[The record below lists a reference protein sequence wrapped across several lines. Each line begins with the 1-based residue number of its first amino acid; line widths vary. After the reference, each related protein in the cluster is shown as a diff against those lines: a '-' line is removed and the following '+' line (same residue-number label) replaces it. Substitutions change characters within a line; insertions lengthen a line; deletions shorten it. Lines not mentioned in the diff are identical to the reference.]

1 MSAISLQLQ
10 PEGSSMDQLAA
21 FLQSPNQ
28 QLAFSV
34 AMPPRLQQS
43 YNAWRNRFLA
53 HHGGGNAQRPDEQVV
68 RHYGAQLCAELSQ
81 WLKQDD
87 WQPLQQCLARHPGLP
102 LLIRCQD
109 SRQELLPWETLHLE
123 RPIWRQPPARSN
135 GQQAAA
141 AVPATKVRQP
151 RVLLLVGQEADLNLD
166 EEIAQLQELSSK
178 GRLALTVL
186 RGADS
191 SQSRLHQA
199 LIDRAGWDGL
209 VFLGHADR
217 DGAAGGR
224 LQLGDGSWLPAAA
237 FQQELITAARRG
249 LQLVLL
255 SSCSGTD
262 LAASSA
268 DAGIPWTVC
277 FREPVPDQA
286 AAAGFSALLAELE
299 SGRSLAEAVQVT
311 RRELENNGPAGSH
324 LLLSGYCAGLAPPL
338 QLPLRRRVLLRRRL
352 ASSTRRQLAA
362 AASCSLLAAVS
373 ALVPWNPV
381 STYLLDRRLELQRQ
395 WRQLTGQLGPS
406 GDPLP
411 LLLINPVTV
420 AADFGAAPTPGRLP
434 RRALAEILRRTP
446 VGSVPRVGLDVVLDE
461 TAPHTDEL
469 AVVLQRQQRPLVI
482 SGWFGADT
490 AALTPGERT
499 RRLTPALANTPL
511 QTLRLDVNTPGSS
524 APQSLQPVPLRLS
537 KAINAEYFAAAL
549 ADHPAPLLPAEA
561 VIDWSIDWSRLI
573 RRLEPS
579 DLAGLQA
586 SALLVGS
593 SGSVDPA
600 HPDLFAAPGAA
611 GRSLARLSGG
621 SAREVPGA
629 LVQAV
634 LAQSISLDHWFRPLP
649 LLPLT
654 ALGGGLGV
662 LLAAAIGDRRQRLLV
677 VGGIAVVAVPLAL
690 QLAVSQLV
698 LLPLLLPLAAL
709 ASSAATRQD

>member
-10 PEGSSMDQLAA
+10 PEGSGTDQLAA
-21 FLQSPNQ
+21 FLLSPNQ
-28 QLAFSV
+28 QLAFPV

-43 YNAWRNRFLA
+43 YNAWRNRYLA
-53 HHGGGNAQRPDEQVV
+53 HHGGGNAQRPNEQVV

-81 WLKQDD
+81 WLEQDD
-87 WQPLQQCLARHPGLP
+87 WQPLQQCLARHPELP

-109 SRQELLPWETLHLE
+109 SRLELLPWETLALE

-141 AVPATKVRQP
+141 VVLAAKVRRP
-151 RVLLLVGQEADLNLD
+151 RVLLLVGQESELRLD
-166 EEIAQLQELSSK
+166 TEIAQLEQLNAND
-178 GRLALTVL
+178 RLALTTL

-191 SQSRLHQA
+191 TLARLHQA
-199 LIDRAGWDGL
+199 LLDRTGWDGL

-268 DAGIPWTVC
+268 AAGIPWTVC

-286 AAAGFSALLAELE
+286 AAAGFTTLLAELE
-299 SGRSLAEAVQVT
+299 TGRSLAEAIQTT
-311 RRELENNGPAGSH
+311 RQELEHKGPAGSH

-352 ASSTRRQLAA
+352 ASSNRHQLLAA
-362 AASCSLLAAVS
+362 VSCSLLAAVS
-373 ALVPWNPV
+373 ALAPWNPV

-395 WRQLTGQLGPS
+395 WRQLTGQLGPA
-406 GDPLP
+406 GEPLP

-420 AADFGAAPTPGRLP
+420 EADFGAAPTPGRLP
-434 RRALAEILRRTP
+434 RRALAEILQRTP
-446 VGSVPRVGLDVVLDE
+446 VGTVPRVGLDVVLDE
-461 TAPHTDEL
+461 AAPHTDEL
-469 AVVLQRQQRPLVI
+469 AAVLERQQRPLVL
-482 SGWFGADT
+482 SGWFGPDT
-490 AALTPGERT
+490 AAVTPGERT
-499 RRLTPALANTPL
+499 RRLTPELQNTPL
-511 QTLRLDVNTPGSS
+511 QTRRLDVNTPGRST
-524 APQSLQPVPLRLS
+524 PQALQPVPLRLS

-573 RRLEPS
+573 RRLEPT

-586 SALLVGS
+586 SVLLVGS

-621 SAREVPGA
+621 SSHQVPGA

-634 LAQSISLDHWFRPLP
+634 LAQSISLAHWLRPLP

-654 ALGGGLGV
+654 ALGGALGV
-662 LLAAAIGDRRQRLLV
+662 LLAAAIGDRRRRLLV

-690 QLAVSQLV
+690 QLAVSQLLV
-698 LLPLLLPLAAL
+698 LPLLLPLAAL
-709 ASSAATRQD
+709 ASSAACRQD